1 MAHVELPDEELK
13 PLLKSIQEAFLPLQ
27 KAMPLIMKI
36 PEEISRVADN
46 ISQDLSSGVPGKVDG
61 AVEKIT
67 KDEAEEQLKKEL
79 SDVEAKALERLTK
92 ELELLREQGIP
103 AEIKDGEVKRLSK
116 RQFEQSQ
123 KDYAQNVTQERLIKE
138 EIETVKKSN
147 VGDKEL
153 IEKIKTLNQKLE
165 TNNKQR
171 EKLEERL
178 AGNLPEQDF
187 IDDEEES
194 VRLPMF
200 DEMKE
205 TAMETATAPL
215 FAMTELKRQ
224 FKDNI
229 YTPIITLIGINKKH
243 HKKMEDYGKTGEKAD
258 KMTILKFMA
267 IAAGIAGI
275 LAAGSWIV
283 NKFKGDSEEDKKK
296 KIMESAQ
303 QKAYNKAR
311 EEGKSKE
318 EALVIAEKVRQD
330 KMLGE
335 GAGESTLANLLHGGL
350 IKDDEMEGRIETA
363 KQTARER
370 EFSES
375 DQFQAMIG
383 SDFTKQG
390 ITFNF
395 GQQNNQ
401 NNQTN
406 EGPTVKGGLNNNNQP
421 ISQSGG

>member
-46 ISQDLSSGVPGKVDG
+46 ISQDLSSGVPEKVGG

-79 SDVEAKALERLTK
+79 SDVEAKAVERLGD
-92 ELELLREQGIP
+92 ELKLLREQGIP
-103 AEIKDGEVKRLSK
+103 AEIRDGEVKRLSK
-116 RQFEQSQ
+116 QQFEQSQ
-123 KDYAQNVTQERLIKE
+123 KDYAQNVTRETLIKE

-147 VGDKEL
+147 LSDDEL
-153 IEKIKTLNQKLE
+153 IQKIKTLNEKLE

-171 EKLEERL
+171 EKLEDRL

-187 IDDEEES
+187 IDDEGEGMQ
-194 VRLPMF
+194 LPPMF

-205 TAMETATAPL
+205 VGKESLEAPL
-215 FAMTELKRQ
+215 FAMGELKRQ

-229 YTPIITLIGINKKH
+229 FTPLITLIGVNKKH

-258 KMTILKFMA
+258 KLTILKFLA
-267 IAAGIAGI
+267 IAAALAGI
-275 LAAGSWIV
+275 LAAGSWIM
-283 NKFKGDSEEDKKK
+283 NKMKGDSEEEKKK

-303 QKAYNKAR
+303 QKAYNEAR

-330 KMLGE
+330 KMLG
-335 GAGESTLANLLHGGL
+335 GPATSNRTFFHSGF

-363 KQTARER
+363 KQKARER
-370 EFSES
+370 EFGES
-375 DQFQAMIG
+375 DQFQAMVG
-383 SDFTKQG
+383 TDFTKQG

-401 NNQTN
+401 NNQSNNT
-406 EGPTVKGGLNNNNQP
+406 EIKKPGLSDNKP
-421 ISQSGG
+421 SAVAQSGG

>member
-13 PLLKSIQEAFLPLQ
+13 PLLKSIQESFLPLQ

-178 AGNLPEQDF
+178 AGN
-187 IDDEEES
+187 
-194 VRLPMF
+194 
-200 DEMKE
+200 
-205 TAMETATAPL
+205 
-215 FAMTELKRQ
+215 
-224 FKDNI
+224 
-229 YTPIITLIGINKKH
+229 
-243 HKKMEDYGKTGEKAD
+243 
-258 KMTILKFMA
+258 
-267 IAAGIAGI
+267 
-275 LAAGSWIV
+275 
-283 NKFKGDSEEDKKK
+283 
-296 KIMESAQ
+296 
-303 QKAYNKAR
+303 
-311 EEGKSKE
+311 
-318 EALVIAEKVRQD
+318 
-330 KMLGE
+330 
-335 GAGESTLANLLHGGL
+335 
-350 IKDDEMEGRIETA
+350 
-363 KQTARER
+363 
-370 EFSES
+370 
-375 DQFQAMIG
+375 
-383 SDFTKQG
+383 
-390 ITFNF
+390 
-395 GQQNNQ
+395 
-401 NNQTN
+401 
-406 EGPTVKGGLNNNNQP
+406 
-421 ISQSGG
+421 